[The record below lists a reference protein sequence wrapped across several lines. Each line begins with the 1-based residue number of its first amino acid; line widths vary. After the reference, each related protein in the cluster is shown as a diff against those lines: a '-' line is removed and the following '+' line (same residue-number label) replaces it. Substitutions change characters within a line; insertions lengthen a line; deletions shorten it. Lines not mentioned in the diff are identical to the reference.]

1 MLMLVNATADNKLAK
16 DKYLAAKRKGSHI
29 QHRKF
34 GAEFLALK
42 QERKKIAATAK
53 EDAKYKEKYVTL
65 YHEWK
70 DQKKLEKVK
79 RAEIDHDLASIKGW
93 KEDIVKYGKDVTLEN
108 KKMKAMKESLPVQK
122 KNLDIEYARR
132 IIKAR
137 QTHQKQ

>member
-1 MLMLVNATADNKLAK
+1 M
-16 DKYLAAKRKGSHI
+16 G
-29 QHRKF
+29 
-34 GAEFLALK
+34 
-42 QERKKIAATAK
+42 
-53 EDAKYKEKYVTL
+53 KYVTL

-137 QTHQKQ
+137 QTHQKQREDMSKSDHLDAEAEAELKPLLMGLRPLQQKIVVSNRRITAAKVRARSVTLKMVG